1 MIARAPAVFTVAPGA
16 PFLAIVVAALRE
28 GRLIRGFPDP
38 ADPLSLSRATLYLPT
53 RRAGRLMEEALVASC
68 GTRASL
74 LPRIV
79 ALGDIDEDEL
89 ATNGELAAGA
99 LPDAI
104 PPLTRRLLLARLVG
118 ALAGSPALRDG
129 PGAAIAT
136 APASALALADELAAL
151 MDRMAT
157 GRVDWAKLDT
167 LVPENFDEFWQIS
180 IRFLKEVATKAWPAI
195 LAEHGALD
203 PAVRR
208 DLLCALEAER
218 LAAGTADPVIVAGS
232 TGSVPATRALIA
244 AIARHPLGCVVLPGL
259 DTHLDDAAWAQLA
272 PAEGEP
278 IPTHP
283 QFGFAQ
289 LLAAI
294 GIAREEVRPLGP
306 PAPDGRDLLLSRALR
321 PAATTDA
328 WATPDPALDAA
339 AALRNV
345 ALVVAEEPQEEAL
358 AAAVALREVLE
369 EAGRTATLITPDRT
383 LARRVAADLTRWGV
397 EVDDS
402 AGLPLAD
409 TPAGVFSRL
418 VAEVAANGLAP
429 VAL

>member
-1 MIARAPAVFTVAPGA
+1 MALERTLSIIKPDAVAKNVIGEIYARFEKAG
-16 PFLAIVVAALRE
+16 LKVVAAKMKHLR
-28 GRLIRGFPDP
+28 
-38 ADPLSLSRATLYLPT
+38 
-53 RRAGRLMEEALVASC
+53 
-68 GTRASL
+68 
-74 LPRIV
+74 
-79 ALGDIDEDEL
+79 
-89 ATNGELAAGA
+89 
-99 LPDAI
+99 
-104 PPLTRRLLLARLVG
+104 
-118 ALAGSPALRDG
+118 
-129 PGAAIAT
+129 
-136 APASALALADELAAL
+136 
-151 MDRMAT
+151 
-157 GRVDWAKLDT
+157 
-167 LVPENFDEFWQIS
+167 
-180 IRFLKEVATKAWPAI
+180 
-195 LAEHGALD
+195 
-203 PAVRR
+203 
-208 DLLCALEAER
+208 
-218 LAAGTADPVIVAGS
+218 GTA
-232 TGSVPATRALIA
+232 
-244 AIARHPLGCVVLPGL
+244 
-259 DTHLDDAAWAQLA
+259 
-272 PAEGEP
+272 
-278 IPTHP
+278 
-283 QFGFAQ
+283 FGFYHLAIGLMQ